1 MACVGGLLLP
11 SFLLLFARM
20 REGEEL
26 RERVVG
32 GVLIDDG
39 RRAKW
44 VVAMLKKGN
53 VDSSRKTRLSSK
65 REKANEVSQTRSKTS
80 KKAVIEQPKVKL
92 RVKVKTVSKKRELS
106 DEDDSDFQIRPGSS
120 KKPKRETKV
129 LKKDKKVV
137 VIKEFP
143 SLKNRCSPGS
153 LLGVIQGLSREQKDC
168 VRAMG
173 FGSLLGRKMI
183 DVPLKIVQ
191 YVLDHFNFESLKV
204 EFDNCEVSVDS
215 KSVQEILGLPSG
227 GSLLSNMEYIS
238 ENNEESCMFEWKK
251 QYENIDKLR
260 LKQLKNE
267 LVQTSAADDNFKI
280 IFLDLFINTF
290 CESTSMGKCNL
301 NPLYLIRRD
310 TDLSSID
317 WCDYIVDC
325 LVRTKKVYNPVKE
338 SSFFYGPAAYLMVQ
352 KIRFLEDILQ
362 ESGGLG
368 CGHVNEAYVEEEFQ
382 ESKYNEEESG
392 GDEVESDGEEDL
404 CDEDEEDFD
413 VNKVSDVEVYESKIS
428 YLSTKSFDFH
438 YVSQKYKEPILTPV
452 FVQVNDEDYGNDF
465 LNDDEN
471 VEDYDQGKFSGDQ
484 GDGSGPHEGNIGK
497 KHVEGKG
504 DDDEDDEQGN
514 GSGCNKEEAMN
525 LNYVV
530 ENVTKSVGLIDSQE
544 GTDGCLNQELVED
557 DVNFNLTGIDDG
569 TVNLGEDDHKNK
581 VISDHTVD
589 KVIVA
594 KKDEEGE
601 DVEDCS
607 NKNKDGENVEDCS
620 NKNKDSNETP
630 SLKNDIVPSFSLRF
644 SQDSEGSKK
653 SSQSQISSERMTKK
667 KIKDRVILGKP
678 SAGPECVILNVDVID
693 ASPVSFAPSLG
704 TLEGPSKHVS
714 GKPKD
719 INEEATSTLSF
730 EYTHLNETA
739 KYKVF
744 KDSFSRSVSGDRD
757 LKVLKD
763 VDMVFFP
770 VLRHKHIYLIVMN
783 LKKRAFEVIDNG
795 ADDADFDDK
804 YGALFKPLKKSFL
817 KYLKEIDHVKAIE
830 MADKNLPPICS
841 KDVLCSMEIIF
852 ISNGGSILGVSYNL
866 YKNIARN
873 MKNKN
878 LGKWGT

>member
-1 MACVGGLLLP
+1 M
-11 SFLLLFARM
+11 SS
-20 REGEEL
+20 GEN
-26 RERVVG
+26 
-32 GVLIDDG
+32 I
-39 RRAKW
+39 
-44 VVAMLKKGN
+44 
-53 VDSSRKTRLSSK
+53 
-65 REKANEVSQTRSKTS
+65 NEVASSLIEMKDKDFKRNYVR
-80 KKAVIEQPKVKL
+80 KKFKNQKNIECGISVVISE
-92 RVKVKTVSKKRELS
+92 
-106 DEDDSDFQIRPGSS
+106 DFQSRPGSS

-129 LKKDKKVV
+129 LKKDKQAA

-173 FGSLLGRKMI
+173 FGSLLGMKMI
-183 DVPLKIVQ
+183 DVPLKIVY

-215 KSVQEILGLPSG
+215 KSVQEMLGLPSG
-227 GSLLSNMEYIS
+227 GSLLSNMDYIS

-267 LVQTSAADDNFKI
+267 LVQTSAADDNFRI
-280 IFLDLFINTF
+280 NFLVLFINTF
-290 CESTSMGKCNL
+290 CESTSMGKYNL
-301 NPLYLIRRD
+301 NPSYLIRRD

-325 LVRTKKVYNPVKE
+325 LLLYVDTFKFDHLQVTRKRPTIFYW
-338 SSFFYGPAAYLMVQ
+338 SSE
-352 KIRFLEDILQ
+352 KITFLEDILQ
-362 ESGGLG
+362 ESGGFG

-382 ESKYNEEESG
+382 EFEYNEEESG

-428 YLSTKSFDFH
+428 CMYQKIKDLKKDLVVKIDEGVLKFPQSQNLKNWKLLFPIEDLSTESFDFN
-438 YVSQKYKEPILTPV
+438 YVSQKYKEPILTPG

-471 VEDYDQGKFSGDQ
+471 VEDYDQGKCSGGQ
-484 GDGSGPHEGNIGK
+484 GDGSDPHEGNIGK
-497 KHVEGKG
+497 NHVEGKG

-514 GSGCNKEEAMN
+514 GSGCTN
-525 LNYVV
+525 
-530 ENVTKSVGLIDSQE
+530 
-544 GTDGCLNQELVED
+544 GCLNQKLVED
-557 DVNFNLTGIDDG
+557 DVNLNLTCIDDG
-569 TVNLGEDDHKNK
+569 TVNLGEDDH
-581 VISDHTVD
+581 
-589 KVIVA
+589 
-594 KKDEEGE
+594 
-601 DVEDCS
+601 
-607 NKNKDGENVEDCS
+607 KNKDGENVEDCS
-620 NKNKDSNETP
+620 NKNKDSNETQ
-630 SLKNDIVPSFSLRF
+630 SLKNDIIPSFSLGF

-678 SAGPECVILNVDVID
+678 SAGPECVIPNVDVID
-693 ASPVSFAPSLG
+693 ASPVSFAPPLG
-704 TLEGPSKHVS
+704 TLEGPSKPVS

-719 INEEATSTLSF
+719 INEEATSVVDIKGKRQMKDIVLLMETYVIGFRANYESLFKKTHLHVSVLDSWSRILNHQEKFRDVVNSPLRLFMNSDTTLSF

-757 LKVLKD
+757 LK
-763 VDMVFFP
+763 VFFP

-804 YGALFKPLKKSFL
+804 YGAVFKPL
-817 KYLKEIDHVKAIE
+817 
-830 MADKNLPPICS
+830 ICS
-841 KDVLCSMEIIF
+841 KDLLCSMEIIF
-852 ISNGGSILGVSYNL
+852 LSNGGRVLGVSYNL
-866 YKNIARN
+866 YENLARN